1 MKFSRS
7 IFCVAVAALTVLA
20 LMSGAVAVDHAFAV
34 AGLGGA
40 SLAMAGLV
48 TIKAP
53 VTVHYKGKYV
63 VPGTEIE
70 VSKEEADRLTEAH
83 GAWGGPG
90 EPDPA
95 NTQMRN
101 VDIASIKA
109 LNEQAGIHKGHGRAA
124 GSSAPSESDLEA
136 MKKDDLLDL
145 AAKRGVDLDAGA
157 TKADIIAK
165 LKA

>member
-1 MKFSRS
+1 
-7 IFCVAVAALTVLA
+7 
-20 LMSGAVAVDHAFAV
+20 MSGAVVVDHTSAV

-53 VTVHYKGKYV
+53 VTVYYKGQYV
-63 VPGTEIE
+63 APGTEIE
-70 VSKEEADRLTEAH
+70 LPQDEADRLTAAH
-83 GAWGGPG
+83 GAWGTPG

-101 VDIASIKA
+101 VDIASINA
-109 LNEQAGIHKGHGRAA
+109 LNEHAKIHKGHGD
-124 GSSAPSESDLEA
+124 DLDA
-136 MKKDDLLDL
+136 MKRDELVTL
-145 AAKRGVDLDAGA
+145 AKKRGVDIDAGA